1 MLIHGWCDQENIR
14 DASKDPAEAR
24 DHTSSHT
31 YLTFVLW
38 FFISQQM
45 YPEFQITN
53 VVEAD
58 QSIRIENWC
67 KKKKVCKGHAH
78 VVVPYKCL
86 GKLVHEWVGQGPGE
100 TN

>member
-1 MLIHGWCDQENIR
+1 MGNAKTLNADSWLMAIRVILVIRQRIQLI
-14 DASKDPAEAR
+14 
-24 DHTSSHT
+24 HTSSGHT
-31 YLTFVLW
+31 LYLTCVVW

-45 YPEFQITN
+45 YPDFQITN

-86 GKLVHEWVGQGPGE
+86 GKLVHE
-100 TN
+100 

>member
-1 MLIHGWCDQENIR
+1 
-14 DASKDPAEAR
+14 
-24 DHTSSHT
+24 
-31 YLTFVLW
+31 
-38 FFISQQM
+38 M

-86 GKLVHEWVGQGPGE
+86 GKLVRERGSQGSGGNQLESSEWWSGRWKKEKIVIYLCHGRG
-100 TN
+100 

>member
-1 MLIHGWCDQENIR
+1 MAH
-14 DASKDPAEAR
+14 ASKDPAEAR
-24 DHTSSHT
+24 DHTSSVHT